1 MKRICLI
8 PVLLVGCASSRPPPV
23 AYVNPTPPVVQLVL
37 ESKVQQMGR
46 QEVINATQDCETNG
60 MRAVPIMSK
69 RMVSGMMSDIIIDV
83 HCMPRPKF
91 PYQEKEMINFIVG
104 VLLGF
109 FVATFGITGVASAL
123 DKGVE
128 ALKHVKISTEK

>member
-1 MKRICLI
+1 MKRIFLL
-8 PVLLVGCASSRPPPV
+8 PVLLVGCASSRPPLV

-83 HCMPRPKF
+83 QCMPRPKF
-91 PYQEKEMINFIVG
+91 PY
-104 VLLGF
+104 
-109 FVATFGITGVASAL
+109 
-123 DKGVE
+123 
-128 ALKHVKISTEK
+128 

>member
-1 MKRICLI
+1 MKKILLV
-8 PVLLVGCASSRPPPV
+8 PVLLAGCASSPPPK
-23 AYVNPTPPVVQLVL
+23 YVYANTSVPPVQLVL
-37 ESKVQQMGR
+37 DPKVQQMSR
-46 QEVINATQDCETNG
+46 QEVINATQDCESNG
-60 MRAVPIMSK
+60 MRATTIMSK

-83 HCMPRPKF
+83 QCMPRPKF

-109 FVATFGITGVASAL
+109 FVATFGITGVANAL

-128 ALKHVKISTEK
+128 TLKHVKISTEK